1 MLVGSEL
8 EKIKGQLLISW
19 GTLFSVTVWR
29 NKWSELTSVGSENGG
44 VWLLLQFG
52 REHGQTAVPDGQTQQ
67 DFSKDDFGQTKVRL
81 LRHPCSLPLLP
92 WEVDQASPRSRCIH
106 LGGGWRVCD
115 TASRGEY
122 FSEKPIFLHI
132 PQKWP
137 CTGIQV
143 PPGTWTWVDSNISAR
158 SPKKA
163 FFLHKVAIYLSART
177 PKKMLFLCAI

>member
-1 MLVGSEL
+1 MGSEL

-92 WEVDQASPRSRCIH
+92 WEVDQASPKSRCIH
-106 LGGGWRVCD
+106 LGGGWRVCN
-115 TASRGEY
+115 TASR
-122 FSEKPIFLHI
+122 IFLWKTNISSHT
-132 PQKWP
+132 PKMALH
-137 CTGIQV
+137 GN
-143 PPGTWTWVDSNISAR
+143 PGTPLVPGPGWTVIFPHETQKR
-158 SPKKA
+158 H
-163 FFLHKVAIYLSART
+163 FFCTK
-177 PKKMLFLCAI
+177 